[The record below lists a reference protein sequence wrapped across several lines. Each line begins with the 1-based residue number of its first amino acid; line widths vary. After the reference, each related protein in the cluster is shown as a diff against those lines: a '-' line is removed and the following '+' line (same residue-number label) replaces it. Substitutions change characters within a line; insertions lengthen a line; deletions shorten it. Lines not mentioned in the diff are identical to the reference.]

1 MPTDKK
7 MSGDPDF
14 SGQVVI
20 VTGAGQGIGRV
31 YAHRFAGAGAQVVV
45 AEINAG
51 HGRAVVEEITGAGGQ
66 ALFCPTDVGD
76 VASVDAMVARTLEN
90 FGRIDVLI
98 NNAALYTALTR
109 ATFDQLPLD
118 EWDAVMRVNVTGP
131 YLCARAVAPT
141 MRAAKYGRIINISS
155 GTVTMGRPN
164 FLHYVTSKSAVIGM
178 ARSMARELG
187 EFGITV
193 NVVVPG
199 LIRTEVDATGATD
212 AVWQTI
218 LDRQCLKREGTPDDI
233 ADAVLFLASTAGSY
247 VTGQSLA
254 SDGGATHL

>member
-1 MPTDKK
+1 MATDINA
-7 MSGDPDF
+7 SRDPDF
-14 SGQVVI
+14 TGQVVI

-31 YAHRFAGAGAQVVV
+31 YAHRFARAGAQDVV
-45 AEINAG
+45 AEINTDQ
-51 HGRAVVEEITGAGGQ
+51 GRAVVDEITGAGGK
-66 ALFCPTDVGD
+66 AVFCSTDVGD
-76 VASVDAMVARTLEN
+76 PASVDAMVEQTLAN

-109 ATFDQLPLD
+109 ATFDALPLD

-131 YLCARAVAPT
+131 YLCARAVAPA
-141 MRAAKYGRIINISS
+141 MRAARYGRIINISS

-178 ARSMARELG
+178 ARSLARELG
-187 EFGITV
+187 EFGVTV

-199 LIRTEVDATGATD
+199 LIRTEVDAAGATD

-233 ADAVLFLASTAGSY
+233 ADAVLFLASAAAGF